1 MWQLVTM
8 ALSTATI
15 SSSVMQETLVID
27 IGSIR
32 IKKILG
38 ETQYMKELMVNIMVQ
53 EDIIFTLA
61 MRPMN
66 HPRLTIISPAIFWMI
81 SLRLK

>member
-15 SSSVMQETLVID
+15 SSSAMQVRLVIIIISMMGLGMQELMAIIMDLGIITTNTL
-27 IGSIR
+27 
-32 IKKILG
+32 
-38 ETQYMKELMVNIMVQ
+38 TF
-53 EDIIFTLA
+53 FTLA

-66 HPRLTIISPAIFWMI
+66 HPRLTIISPAIFWMM
-81 SLRLK
+81 SLRMK

>member
-15 SSSVMQETLVID
+15 SSSVMQVRLVI
-27 IGSIR
+27 IIISIMG
-32 IKKILG
+32 KVVM
-38 ETQYMKELMVNIMVQ
+38 QQLMAIIM
-53 EDIIFTLA
+53 DLWDLATYTITIFPLA

-66 HPRLTIISPAIFWMI
+66 H
-81 SLRLK
+81 LRMTSI

>member
-38 ETQYMKELMVNIMVQ
+38 ET
-53 EDIIFTLA
+53 
-61 MRPMN
+61 
-66 HPRLTIISPAIFWMI
+66 
-81 SLRLK
+81 